1 MKDQSEPQ
9 PPSDDSN
16 GEETGC
22 IPPLFMALLHP
33 EAYPQS
39 VFIKALRP
47 LWVSSTYQAILE
59 EGRAEVR
66 AEEARRILKR
76 LGTRRFGI
84 PDAEVDSA
92 IHALTDLAVLE
103 GMIDQIAEASNW
115 NQLLTRLRLR
125 PTSL

>member
-1 MKDQSEPQ
+1 MKDQNEPQ

-16 GEETGC
+16 GAEPVC

-33 EAYPQS
+33 EDYPQS

-47 LWVSSTYQAILE
+47 LWVSSTYQAILKKGRA

-76 LGTRRFGI
+76 IGTRRFGI

-92 IHALTDLAVLE
+92 INALTDLAVLE
-103 GMIDQIAEASNW
+103 GLIDQIAEASSW
-115 NQLLTRLRLR
+115 NQLLAEI
-125 PTSL
+125 

>member
-1 MKDQSEPQ
+1 MKDQNEPQ

-16 GEETGC
+16 GEEPVC

-33 EAYPQS
+33 EDYPQS

-47 LWVSSTYQAILE
+47 LWVSSTYQAILKKGRA
-59 EGRAEVR
+59 EGLAEVR

-92 IHALTDLAVLE
+92 INALTDLAVLE
-103 GMIDQIAEASNW
+103 GLIDQIAEASSW
-115 NQLLTRLRLR
+115 NQLLAKI
-125 PTSL
+125 